1 MTKKWAIASVALIF
15 AGIAQSARA
24 DDTALCLGIA
34 GQAGS
39 LLDRSDS
46 EVFRQSVDYDFQH
59 VCSDTSRYKSNLSN
73 SNSDTQMSF
82 GYAGY
87 SLGFGNSASDANAT
101 SDQAIDK
108 VCRDGKKYV
117 QSYYSSVNKK
127 ISGQYAVSLVSH
139 CLDVLTSAQLEALR
153 LK

>member
-1 MTKKWAIASVALIF
+1 MRKKWAMASVALTF
-15 AGIAQSARA
+15 AGMAQNARA

-39 LLDRSDS
+39 LLDKSDS
-46 EVFRQSVDYDFQH
+46 EVFRQSIDYDFQH
-59 VCSDTSRYKSNLSN
+59 VCSDTSHYKNNLSN
-73 SNSDTQMSF
+73 SSNDTQMSF

-87 SLGFGNSASDANAT
+87 NLGFGNSASDANAT

-127 ISGQYAVSLVSH
+127 VSGQYAVNLVSH
-139 CLDVLTSAQLEALR
+139 CLDVLTKSR
-153 LK
+153 CSY